1 MILPAMRLQR
11 TIKKEVSFQGIG
23 LHTGKHATVRLK
35 PAPRDTGIVFYRSDK
50 DTIIKASVNA
60 VIDTAFATT
69 IGHNGVKVKTIEHL
83 MAAIAGLGIDNL
95 YIDINGPEVPILDGS
110 STELVGILVNAGI
123 AKLSK
128 NISFLKITAPV
139 IYEDAHSIIS
149 ALPYDGRALTY
160 HMSFNHKVLGDQNL
174 SIEFDEM
181 SFARELAPARTF
193 GFFKDIEKLQANGLA
208 KGGSLDNAIIVGD
221 EGVLNPSGL
230 RFDDEF
236 VRHKTLD
243 AVGDLALI
251 GMPVEGHIMME
262 RSGHTANTN
271 FIKKLLASVNSYRV
285 VSAEVDHLSRQ
296 VLNYS

>member
-1 MILPAMRLQR
+1 MRLQR

-23 LHTGKHATVRLK
+23 LHTGKYATVKLK
-35 PAPRDTGIVFYRSDK
+35 PASRDTGIVFYRSDK
-50 DTIIKASVNA
+50 DTIIKAGINA

-69 IGHNGVKVKTIEHL
+69 IGYNGVKIKTIEHL

-110 STELVGILVNAGI
+110 STELVGILIDAGI

-128 NISFLKITAPV
+128 KMSYLKITAPV
-139 IYEDAHSIIS
+139 VYEDAHGMIS
-149 ALPYDGRALTY
+149 AIPYSGRALTY

-174 SIEFDEM
+174 SLEFDEM

-193 GFFKDIEKLQANGLA
+193 GFYKDIERLRANGLA

-221 EGVLNPSGL
+221 EGILNSSGL
-230 RFDDEF
+230 RFNDEF
-236 VRHKTLD
+236 VRHKLLD

-251 GMPVEGHIMME
+251 GMPIEGHIMME

-271 FIKKLLASVNSYRV
+271 FIKKLLASVNSHSV
-285 VSAEVDHLSRQ
+285 VSSEVDQFSRQ